1 MVDLITQLRYFK
13 AVEKKLRRK
22 LGAERSKALISSAV
36 YLLSIG
42 GNDYLSPFT
51 FNSSFY
57 DKFSNQEYV
66 AMVFGNMTQFIQV
79 LKYYNYNLFIN
90 TLELQLFKYLILIGW
105 CVCWW
110 IWFQGMYKIGARKF
124 GFVTLPPLGCLPGT
138 KILVPGNTGA
148 CFKEATQLTKMH
160 NDRLPIFLKLIQT
173 RLQGFKY
180 SLHDLHTSMTQR
192 LESPSKY
199 GNIFSL
205 LYINRKLT
213 LSLTGFKQIIVL

>member
-105 CVCWW
+105 CVCVLMDLVSGNVQDRSEE
-110 IWFQGMYKIGARKF
+110 IWVCNI
-124 GFVTLPPLGCLPGT
+124 
-138 KILVPGNTGA
+138 
-148 CFKEATQLTKMH
+148 ATVGVSSR
-160 NDRLPIFLKLIQT
+160 D
-173 RLQGFKY
+173 
-180 SLHDLHTSMTQR
+180 
-192 LESPSKY
+192 
-199 GNIFSL
+199 
-205 LYINRKLT
+205 
-213 LSLTGFKQIIVL
+213 